1 MRNSYILGSVMS
13 KKYFSTI
20 ELRCIGLQISTT
32 DKWKSTSDFLGVA
45 DSNTSFAWNIIWTTL
60 LEIKHGSSAAY
71 QSFHLGLAEIYAGK
85 KNF

>member
-1 MRNSYILGSVMS
+1 MS

-20 ELRCIGLQISTT
+20 ELRYIGLQINTT

-45 DSNTSFAWNIIWTTL
+45 DSNTSFAWNIIWNTL
-60 LEIKHGSSAAY
+60 LEIKHGSSAVY
-71 QSFHLGLAEIYAGK
+71 QSFHLGLAEIYAGQ